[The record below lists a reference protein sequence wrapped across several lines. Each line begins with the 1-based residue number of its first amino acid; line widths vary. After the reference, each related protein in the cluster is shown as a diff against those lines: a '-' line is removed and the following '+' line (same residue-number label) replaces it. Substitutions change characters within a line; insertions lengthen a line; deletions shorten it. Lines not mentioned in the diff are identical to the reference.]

1 MSHQSRNRHSRQAR
15 IVALLATFVVLWLVG
30 PVGLAQANNP
40 TDAQY
45 DNSVTKVGGEIGGGS
60 ATSPTAAPSGL
71 QKKVVG
77 GLPFT
82 GLDMVA
88 LTVVSVALL
97 SMGLG
102 LRRLTAD
109 RYL

>member
-1 MSHQSRNRHSRQAR
+1 MSHQFRNRNSRQAR
-15 IVALLATFVVLWLVG
+15 IVALLVTLAALWLVG
-30 PVGLAQANNP
+30 PVALAQAGNP

-45 DNSVTKVGGEIGGGS
+45 DNSVTKVSGEIGGGS
-60 ATSPTAAPSGL
+60 ATPPAAAPSGL
-71 QKKVVG
+71 RKQVVG

-82 GLDMVA
+82 GLDVVA
-88 LTVVSVALL
+88 LAVVSAALL